1 MVNQLSA
8 RETSDSVLLIKK
20 TKPAFVFFLKKK
32 TKPNFVILQLF
43 YLNFAHLLAIQ
54 LF

>member
-20 TKPAFVFFLKKK
+20 TKPAFVFF
-32 TKPNFVILQLF
+32 
-43 YLNFAHLLAIQ
+43 
-54 LF
+54 